1 MMQPPEPVFI
11 LAPPCTYSWVIT
23 AMLGQHPDTYAL
35 PELHLFRTETVGEW
49 IQLSRSESFEMDHG
63 LVRAVAQI
71 CFGEQTEA
79 TVLEARGW
87 LQRRAHMTTGLLL
100 EQIAERVAPRV
111 LVERSPSHVYGQA
124 SMHRMHEMFPNARF
138 VHLTGHPRAYGETV
152 IGALARRD
160 VRADPSPSNW
170 LAQLTRFPHDESGE
184 QKVDEPDPQW
194 AWLALHRNIDVF
206 LESVAQ
212 DHKRR
217 IKAENVLAGDD
228 ECLTRFAEWLGIRRD
243 AAAID
248 AMRHPERSPYA
259 VPGPATASSGSD
271 AFMFGGCDFPTE
283 WLHPQSLEGSVR
295 WLSDGAGLRPSV
307 LQFAAEL
314 GYQ

>member
-63 LVRAVAQI
+63 LLRAVAQI

-79 TVLEARGW
+79 TVSEARGW

-100 EQIAERVAPRV
+100 EQIAERVAPRL

-160 VRADPSPSNW
+160 ARADPSPSNW

-184 QKVDEPDPQW
+184 QKVVAGAPPQ
-194 AWLALHRNIDVF
+194 HRRLPRV
-206 LESVAQ
+206 
-212 DHKRR
+212 
-217 IKAENVLAGDD
+217 
-228 ECLTRFAEWLGIRRD
+228 C
-243 AAAID
+243 
-248 AMRHPERSPYA
+248 
-259 VPGPATASSGSD
+259 
-271 AFMFGGCDFPTE
+271 
-283 WLHPQSLEGSVR
+283 
-295 WLSDGAGLRPSV
+295 GAGPQATDQGRERARRRRRVPDEV
-307 LQFAAEL
+307 RRMAGGTA
-314 GYQ
+314 